1 MGVVVTDRQYATLVD
16 GLHEPDEMLPLN
28 LFVGPIYAA
37 VPNTQ
42 IAVATIGRV
51 YAMRFQVS
59 RPVTVSTARFV
70 VGTQSGNLDIG
81 ILASNGDR
89 LGSTGSFAC
98 PASSSASQA
107 LTGSVNLEPGV
118 VYYAALAAD
127 NTTATFSAFNYGVGN
142 NNTFL
147 GTMGFLRISSGTT
160 FPIQAT
166 NTLTTGTMR
175 PFSIAF
181 T

>member
-1 MGVVVTDRQYATLVD
+1 MTDRQYATLVG

-37 VPNTQ
+37 VPMTQ
-42 IAVATIGRV
+42 IAVATSGNV
-51 YAMRFQVS
+51 YAQRFQVS
-59 RPVTVSTARFV
+59 RPVTVTTARFV
-70 VGTQSGNLDIG
+70 VGTQSGNMDIA

-89 LGSTGSFAC
+89 LGSTGSFAV
-98 PASSSASQA
+98 PTSGSSSQA
-107 LTGSVNLEPGV
+107 LTGSVDLEPGL
-118 VYYAALAAD
+118 VYYSALACD
-127 NTTATFSAFNYGVGN
+127 NTTATFSAFNYGAGA

-147 GTMGFLRISSGTT
+147 GAMGFLRRTGATT
-160 FPIQAT
+160 LPIAAT

-175 PFSIAF
+175 PYSIAF